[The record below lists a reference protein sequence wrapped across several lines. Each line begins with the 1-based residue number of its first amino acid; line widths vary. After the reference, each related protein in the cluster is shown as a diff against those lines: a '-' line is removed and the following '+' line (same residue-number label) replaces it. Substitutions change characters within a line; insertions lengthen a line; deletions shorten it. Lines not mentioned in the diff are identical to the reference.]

1 MYMKHVINSTQWL
14 SVKFWGKG
22 LLIIIEIIIGCIVMS
37 APKTKIP
44 VLYEGSCWLNS
55 MGNTTHILLMFFY
68 VVVTPFNPMRY

>member
-44 VLYEGSCWLNS
+44 VLYEGSCWLIAW
-55 MGNTTHILLMFFY
+55 GIQLTFYY